1 MGFHSDTKSWAT
13 CNNDQRRECKAHAV
27 FVKLHGLP
35 TDTQNLIRE
44 VKYQIAEL
52 KGEDGLDLDKL
63 ESLFPTLEK
72 ILKIKDAGGLS
83 SSEIKFLIKNRELSK
98 IIKAIKNFRWSGG
111 SSKTPNGKTAGEI
124 GISDALLDHLL
135 ELTRAGDLL
144 QSWLQTGDAT
154 WKRWVDSEIEKRK
167 RECDNLKSKNAQDP
181 KIASLGME
189 MEKLR
194 SDWRL

>member
-1 MGFHSDTKSWAT
+1 MGFHSDTKSWVA

-35 TDTQNLIRE
+35 SDTQNLIRE

-52 KGEDGLDLDKL
+52 KDEDGLDIEKL

-72 ILKIKDAGGLS
+72 ILKIKGAGGLNAS
-83 SSEIKFLIKNRELSK
+83 HIKSLIKSRELSK

-124 GISDALLDHLL
+124 GVSDELLDHLM
-135 ELTRAGDLL
+135 EFTHAGDLL

-154 WKRWVDSEIEKRK
+154 WKRWVDGEIEKRA
-167 RECDNLKSKNAQDP
+167 RERDSLKSKNPQDP
-181 KIASLGME
+181 KIASLEME